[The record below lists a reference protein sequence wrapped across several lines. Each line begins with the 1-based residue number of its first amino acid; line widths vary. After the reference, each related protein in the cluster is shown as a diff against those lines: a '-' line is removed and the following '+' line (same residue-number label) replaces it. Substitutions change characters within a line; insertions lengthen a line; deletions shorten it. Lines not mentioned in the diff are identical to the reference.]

1 MKQAGIASKDGLPG
15 RATRE
20 TGEAPHGSPAEPGVS
35 WRGVI
40 VRPPA
45 RLVLPDMMEAHARF
59 DIPVRGFYLVNVS
72 DTYRHPGPKVL
83 VFTDL
88 ESGEVS
94 RADMFRQEGE
104 LLVPQVRTDPVNPAL
119 PQTMRNFF
127 NFNVCDYVRLPL
139 RPARYRLQVLFAGYT
154 SNSPEIEVVQREPP
168 AWPRRWRMWAAL
180 RYKAWLRPDEA

>member
-1 MKQAGIASKDGLPG
+1 MKQAGTTSKDGLPG
-15 RATRE
+15 RATQE
-20 TGEAPHGSPAEPGVS
+20 TGEASHGSPPEPGVS

-45 RLVLPDMMEAHARF
+45 RLVLPDGTEPHARF

-88 ESGEVS
+88 ESGEES
-94 RADMFRQEGE
+94 RADMFRQGGE
-104 LLVPQVRTDPVNPAL
+104 PLVPQVRADPVDPAS
-119 PQTMRNFF
+119 PQAMRNFF
-127 NFNVCDYVRLPL
+127 SFNVRDYVRLPL

-154 SNSPEIEVVQREPP
+154 SNAPEIEVVQYEQPT
-168 AWPRRWRMWAAL
+168 WPRRWRMWAAL
-180 RYKAWLRPDEA
+180 RYKA